1 MVRKLNPHFSA
12 FFVNF
17 YQINMSASWPTV
29 GGGGPHLGK
38 IPTFF
43 FLATP
48 LTWPFLLFLAIFVC
62 FFRDNFPIN
71 SVTCWSSSTTLG
83 FIFSFFLLFSLYD
96 IFFPFTNQF
105 SRWGYVPSEVCINLW
120 QGVRMSLGTSLM
132 KHESESGQT
141 VLEKVNDD
149 DSDAGEI
156 LTQVKSWDR
165 WGRPKKNIKK
175 I

>member
-1 MVRKLNPHFSA
+1 MKFQHDIGFYIFVFLA
-12 FFVNF
+12 FF
-17 YQINMSASWPTV
+17 
-29 GGGGPHLGK
+29 
-38 IPTFF
+38 
-43 FLATP
+43 
-48 LTWPFLLFLAIFVC
+48 FVWY
-62 FFRDNFPIN
+62 I
-71 SVTCWSSSTTLG
+71 
-83 FIFSFFLLFSLYD
+83 
-96 IFFPFTNQF
+96 FPFTNQF

>member
-1 MVRKLNPHFSA
+1 
-12 FFVNF
+12 
-17 YQINMSASWPTV
+17 
-29 GGGGPHLGK
+29 
-38 IPTFF
+38 
-43 FLATP
+43 
-48 LTWPFLLFLAIFVC
+48 
-62 FFRDNFPIN
+62 
-71 SVTCWSSSTTLG
+71 
-83 FIFSFFLLFSLYD
+83 
-96 IFFPFTNQF
+96 
-105 SRWGYVPSEVCINLW
+105 
-120 QGVRMSLGTSLM
+120 MSLGTSLM